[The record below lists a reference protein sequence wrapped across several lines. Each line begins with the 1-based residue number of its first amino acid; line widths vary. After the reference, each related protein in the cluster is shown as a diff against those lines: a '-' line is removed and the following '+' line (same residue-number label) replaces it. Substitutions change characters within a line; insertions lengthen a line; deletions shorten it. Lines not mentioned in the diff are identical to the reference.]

1 MRKGMRRR
9 CEREID
15 DTALLR
21 GVWHASHTGGEEIE
35 VVSAAMHGGSDAAV
49 RQRGEPNRM

>member
-15 DTALLR
+15 DAALLT

-35 VVSAAMHGGSDAAV
+35 VVSAAMQGVSEAAV
-49 RQRGEPNRM
+49 RRRGEPNGM